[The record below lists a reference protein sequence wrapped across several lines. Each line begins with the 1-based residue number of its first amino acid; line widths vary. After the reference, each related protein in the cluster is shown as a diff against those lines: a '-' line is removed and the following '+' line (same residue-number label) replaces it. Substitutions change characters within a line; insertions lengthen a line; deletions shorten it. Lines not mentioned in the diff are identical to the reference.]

1 MTHVFKHPKFYRIP
15 RDKTDQAISR
25 GDSTEAGRRASDP
38 GLKQQAASS
47 KRQATSLR
55 KETVSTVRPKTF
67 QQQAASFKTFP
78 QSPNN
83 WTFVSIKRQATS
95 DKLQAARAFIKFYF
109 IKRVTLNKDKR
120 VLWMLYM
127 ERYLMW

>member
-1 MTHVFKHPKFYRIP
+1 RLI
-15 RDKTDQAISR
+15 
-25 GDSTEAGRRASDP
+25 RASSS
-38 GLKQQAASS
+38 KQQAASS

-83 WTFVSIKRQATS
+83 WTFVSIKRQAT
-95 DKLQAARAFIKFYF
+95 
-109 IKRVTLNKDKR
+109 
-120 VLWMLYM
+120 
-127 ERYLMW
+127 